1 MSQIDV
7 KPAQGHIEV
16 KNFALSYETIE
27 GSVEAVT
34 DTQIHVKPGE
44 FVSIVGPSGC
54 GKSTLLNAVAG
65 FLKPTAGTVT
75 VDGVAVNG
83 PSAERGMVF
92 QQYSL
97 FPWKTVRENVEFG
110 LKMRGMA
117 RSQRE
122 RAART
127 LLGLAG
133 LEAFEKHYPERL
145 SGGMKQRVG
154 IVRALATGPKVLLL
168 DEPFGALD
176 AQTRVIMQQ
185 ILTNM
190 WQRLKI
196 SVLFVTHDLDEAIFL
211 SDRVYCMTAR
221 PGSIKAE
228 IPIPLERPR
237 QQSMMMSSEFL
248 ALRRGLMS
256 LIRGEPEG
264 DGRRDHR
271 SRHAGAEYRA
281 ARLLAGGRDLV
292 RHCEKRSNGAIHLCF
307 AGPVIGRAFAR
318 PVGSHCRGIGI
329 DLRCKKCYRS
339 VPSNSNAEQTSCSLE
354 SKAGR
359 AASSGT
365 AMPSTWRRVI
375 RACPG
380 MSNCSR

>member
-1 MSQIDV
+1 MNDFQSA
-7 KPAQGHIEV
+7 PAQGRIDV
-16 KNFALSYETIE
+16 RNFALSYETLE
-27 GSVEAVT
+27 GAFDAVT
-34 DTQIHVKPGE
+34 DTQIHVNPGE

-65 FLKPTAGTVT
+65 FLKPTSGTVT
-75 VDGVAVNG
+75 VDGEAVNG

-110 LKMRGMA
+110 LKMRGME
-117 RSQRE
+117 RSKRE

-133 LEAFEKHYPERL
+133 LEAFETYYPERL

-196 SVLFVTHDLDEAIFL
+196 SVLFVTHDIDEAIFL

-256 LIRGEPEG
+256 LIREESLKAMGGEITDLGMQGLNIELEG
-264 DGRRDHR
+264 H
-271 SRHAGAEYRA
+271 S
-281 ARLLAGGRDLV
+281 LAD
-292 RHCEKRSNGAIHLCF
+292 
-307 AGPVIGRAFAR
+307 VI
-318 PVGSHCRGIGI
+318 
-329 DLRCKKCYRS
+329 
-339 VPSNSNAEQTSCSLE
+339 
-354 SKAGR
+354 
-359 AASSGT
+359 
-365 AMPSTWRRVI
+365 
-375 RACPG
+375 
-380 MSNCSR
+380 

>member
-1 MSQIDV
+1 MSQ
-7 KPAQGHIEV
+7 AAANMRQGHIEV
-16 KNFALSYETIE
+16 RNFALSYETID
-27 GSVEAVT
+27 GAVEAVT
-34 DTQIHVKPGE
+34 DTQIHVEPGE
-44 FVSIVGPSGC
+44 FVSIIGPSGC

-65 FLKPTAGTVT
+65 FLEPTSGVVT
-75 VDGVAVNG
+75 VDGNAVTG

-110 LKMRGMA
+110 LKMRGMPKFERA
-117 RSQRE
+117 

-133 LEAFEKHYPERL
+133 LEAFENHYPERL

-176 AQTRVIMQQ
+176 AQTRIIMQQ

-196 SVLFVTHDLDEAIFL
+196 SVLFVTHDIDEAIFL

-228 IPIPLERPR
+228 IKIPLERPR
-237 QQSMMMSSEFL
+237 QQAMMMSSEFL

-256 LIRGEPEG
+256 LIREESLKAMGGEITDLGMQGLSIELQG
-264 DGRRDHR
+264 HSIAD
-271 SRHAGAEYRA
+271 
-281 ARLLAGGRDLV
+281 LL
-292 RHCEKRSNGAIHLCF
+292 
-307 AGPVIGRAFAR
+307 
-318 PVGSHCRGIGI
+318 
-329 DLRCKKCYRS
+329 
-339 VPSNSNAEQTSCSLE
+339 
-354 SKAGR
+354 
-359 AASSGT
+359 
-365 AMPSTWRRVI
+365 
-375 RACPG
+375 
-380 MSNCSR
+380 

>member
-1 MSQIDV
+1 MSQIDT
-7 KPAQGHIEV
+7 KAPQGHIEV
-16 KNFALSYETIE
+16 NNFALSYETLD
-27 GSVEAVT
+27 GSVAAVT
-34 DTQIHVKPGE
+34 DTEIHVKPGE

-54 GKSTLLNAVAG
+54 GQSTLLNAVAG
-65 FLKPTAGTVT
+65 FLTPTKGTVT
-75 VDGVAVNG
+75 VDGELVKG

-133 LEAFEKHYPERL
+133 LEAFEKHYPDRL

-196 SVLFVTHDLDEAIFL
+196 SVLFVTHDIDEAIFL
-211 SDRVYCMTAR
+211 SDRIYCMTAR
-221 PGSIKAE
+221 PGWIKAE
-228 IPIPLERPR
+228 IAIPLERPR

-256 LIRGEPEG
+256 LIREESLKAMGGEISDLGMQGLNIELHG
-264 DGRRDHR
+264 H
-271 SRHAGAEYRA
+271 S
-281 ARLLAGGRDLV
+281 LAD
-292 RHCEKRSNGAIHLCF
+292 
-307 AGPVIGRAFAR
+307 VI
-318 PVGSHCRGIGI
+318 
-329 DLRCKKCYRS
+329 
-339 VPSNSNAEQTSCSLE
+339 
-354 SKAGR
+354 
-359 AASSGT
+359 
-365 AMPSTWRRVI
+365 
-375 RACPG
+375 
-380 MSNCSR
+380 